1 MIGEKLRYHRVALA
15 RLIADASEEVTI
27 APLKR
32 TSRCAYAVNDIAI
45 FVKYSTSR
53 LSPWKFGFS
62 DDQRTELEEL
72 ATEFPAIWIVLVC
85 GGEGI
90 LTVPWVDVL
99 ADLLKEK
106 DGGAFSLQA
115 SRRKHEKFRLSGAR
129 ETPLRISE
137 NDFPARLLL

>member
-1 MIGEKLRYHRVALA
+1 MIGEKLRYHGVALA
-15 RLIADASEEVTI
+15 RLIAEAGEEVTI
-27 APLKR
+27 EPLKD
-32 TSRCAYAVNDIAI
+32 TSRCAYTVNNVVI

-72 ATEFPAIWIVLVC
+72 ATGFTAIWIVLVC
-85 GGEGI
+85 GNEGV
-90 LTVPWVDVL
+90 LAVPWVDVL
-99 ADLLKEK
+99 ADLLKDK

-129 ETPLRISE
+129 GTPLRIAE
-137 NDFPARLLL
+137 TDFPARLFV